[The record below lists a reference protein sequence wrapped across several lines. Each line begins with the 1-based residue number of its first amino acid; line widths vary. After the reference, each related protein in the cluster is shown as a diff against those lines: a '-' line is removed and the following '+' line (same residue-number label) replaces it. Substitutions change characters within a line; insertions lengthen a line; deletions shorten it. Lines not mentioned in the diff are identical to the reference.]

1 MSPEFSR
8 PQRIDALPPAG
19 LDRRVEGQAAELEA
33 LARRMQ
39 VPAIESLACDWH
51 LAPVSRDRVIA
62 QGRLSARLTQVCVV
76 TLDEFAT
83 TVDEEFT
90 VHFVPAGKEQE
101 DEDPESPDELPYEGA
116 MIDLGEAAAE
126 QLGLALDP
134 YPRKPG
140 AELPQ
145 TEMGEEHPFAS
156 LRKLKK

>member
-19 LDRRVEGQAAELEA
+19 LERRVEAKPGELEA

-39 VPAIESLACDWH
+39 VPAIEALTCDWH
-51 LAPVSRDRVIA
+51 LSPVSRGRVIA
-62 QGRLSARLTQVCVV
+62 QGKLSARLTQTCVV
-76 TLDEFAT
+76 TLEEFAT
-83 TVDEEFT
+83 AVGERFT
-90 VHFVPAGKEQE
+90 IHFVPLGEEQE
-101 DEDPESPDELPYEGA
+101 DENPESPDELPYEGA
-116 MIDLGEAAAE
+116 MIDLGEATAE

-145 TEMGEEHPFAS
+145 TEVGEENPFAS